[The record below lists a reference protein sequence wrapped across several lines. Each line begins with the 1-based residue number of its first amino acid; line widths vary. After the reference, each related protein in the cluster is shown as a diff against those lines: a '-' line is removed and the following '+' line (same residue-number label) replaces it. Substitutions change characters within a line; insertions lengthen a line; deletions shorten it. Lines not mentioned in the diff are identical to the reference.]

1 MIKRL
6 FDIFA
11 SFFGL
16 LILSPVI
23 AVVAW
28 QISRKLGSPVLFR
41 QVRPGKDGKPFE
53 MVKFRTMLDAYDE
66 QGEPLPNEQRF
77 TKFGN
82 FLRSTSLDELP
93 ELWNVLKGDMSLVGP
108 RPLLVEYL
116 PLYNEQQARRHEVRP
131 GVTGWAQINGRNAIS
146 WEQKFDYDVWYVDN
160 RSFLLD
166 IKILFLTV
174 KKVFVR
180 EGISSSE
187 NVTMPRLSGNKKKSL
202 AMLGA
207 SGHGKVLADIAELT
221 GWEEIDFYDDAWPQV
236 EVNGAWNVLGVT
248 DTLIDK
254 VSDYEGVIVAIGN
267 NSIRYEKLKQLKEVG
282 AKIATLIHP
291 SAVISQY
298 SSIDEGSV
306 VVAGAVVNPY
316 TTIGMG
322 AIINTSSSVGHD
334 CSLGDGVHICPGARL
349 AGGANIEDLCWIGL
363 GSSVRQLVTVGA
375 ASVVGAGAVVV
386 SDVPKGSTVVGIPAK

>member
-1 MIKRL
+1 MLKRFL
-6 FDIFA
+6 DIIA
-11 SFFGL
+11 SACGLIVLLPVL
-16 LILSPVI
+16 LIVMVLV
-23 AVVAW
+23 
-28 QISRKLGSPVLFR
+28 RTKLGSPVLFC

-53 MVKFRTMLDAYDE
+53 MIKFRTMLDAYDE

-160 RSFLLD
+160 QSLWLD
-166 IKILFLTV
+166 IKILLLTV

-187 NVTMPRLSGNKKKSL
+187 NVTMPRFSGNKKKSL
-202 AMLGA
+202 AILGA

-221 GWEEIDFYDDAWPQV
+221 
-236 EVNGAWNVLGVT
+236 
-248 DTLIDK
+248 
-254 VSDYEGVIVAIGN
+254 
-267 NSIRYEKLKQLKEVG
+267 
-282 AKIATLIHP
+282 
-291 SAVISQY
+291 
-298 SSIDEGSV
+298 
-306 VVAGAVVNPY
+306 
-316 TTIGMG
+316 
-322 AIINTSSSVGHD
+322 
-334 CSLGDGVHICPGARL
+334 
-349 AGGANIEDLCWIGL
+349 
-363 GSSVRQLVTVGA
+363 
-375 ASVVGAGAVVV
+375 
-386 SDVPKGSTVVGIPAK
+386 